1 MGIDELTAKLA
12 ETTSLTSAP
21 WLFHP
26 LLRLLAEGEPVSV
39 EDLAHAIG
47 RSIGQVRQTLAALP
61 DVEID
66 HQGRVVG
73 YGLTLL
79 PTPHRFEV
87 DGRRL
92 YTWCALDTLV
102 FPALLGRTARIES
115 PCHGTGTP
123 VRVTVGPIGVTSVDP
138 ATAIVSIVVPGK
150 PDSIRGAFC
159 DHVHFFASTQAAQGW
174 HDEHPAGTVHTV
186 AEAFRLRQPLVET
199 LLEQRPADPGC
210 CR

>member
-12 ETTSLTSAP
+12 ETTSLTPAP

-47 RSIGQVRQTLAALP
+47 RPIGEVRQTLAALP

-66 HQGRVVG
+66 HRGRVVG

-87 DGRRL
+87 DGRQL
-92 YTWCALDTLV
+92 YTWCALDTLDASQ
-102 FPALLGRTARIES
+102 PAQPR
-115 PCHGTGTP
+115 
-123 VRVTVGPIGVTSVDP
+123 
-138 ATAIVSIVVPGK
+138 
-150 PDSIRGAFC
+150 
-159 DHVHFFASTQAAQGW
+159 
-174 HDEHPAGTVHTV
+174 
-186 AEAFRLRQPLVET
+186 RQPS
-199 LLEQRPADPGC
+199 PARLAVGHRGQEGGQGFGLDVDRLARAGLD
-210 CR
+210 